1 MTVTSTT
8 GANVADILNKNAA
21 AASAAASSS
30 STSGTSSDT
39 TKLNNQYNQF
49 LILLTKQLQNQD
61 PLKPMDTAE
70 FTQQLV
76 QFSSV
81 EQQINQNKRLDQLI
95 GLQTST
101 NTYAAANFI
110 GNTVAVDSDNVALKS
125 GSASFQYKIEHEG
138 SQALL
143 RIADA
148 QGHVVAIQEANS
160 TLGTYKVDWN
170 GKDASG
176 NQLPDGLYQVSVQYA
191 DKAGTT
197 YSAPITAF
205 GVVDSA
211 DINNGEVSVNVGSAS
226 YPVDKVI
233 KIIKPATTKT
243 AA

>member
-1 MTVTSTT
+1 MTSSTVSSNT
-8 GANVADILNKNAA
+8 GMNIADILNQNS
-21 AASAAASSS
+21 SAKDS
-30 STSGTSSDT
+30 STSTGTTSDT
-39 TKLNNQYNQF
+39 KKLADQESQF
-49 LILLTKQLQNQD
+49 LFLLTKQLQNQD
-61 PLKPMDTAE
+61 PMNPMDTAQ

-110 GNTVAVDSDNVALKS
+110 GNTVAVDSDKVALKG
-125 GSASFQYKIEHEG
+125 GSASFQYKIEHEAA
-138 SQALL
+138 QALL
-143 RIADA
+143 RITDA

-160 TLGTYKVDWN
+160 AVGSYQVNWN

-176 NQLPDGLYQVSVQYA
+176 NQLPDGQYQISVQYA
-191 DKAGTT
+191 DKAGTSYT
-197 YSAPITAF
+197 APITAY

-211 DINNGEVSVNVGSAS
+211 DISNGQVNVNVGDAS
-226 YPVDKVI
+226 YAVDKII